1 MGGFRGGGSA
11 PSSCC
16 RLACRC
22 PRPVAA
28 TLGRVACW
36 GDVAFHDAVQFGDPT
51 GQFRPVL
58 VRDELDQPLVGAT
71 AIAL

>member
-1 MGGFRGGGSA
+1 
-11 PSSCC
+11 
-16 RLACRC
+16 
-22 PRPVAA
+22 
-28 TLGRVACW
+28 VACW